1 MSNNLSGENE
11 ANELV
16 TDLTNQLKEEV
27 EKMLGM
33 RFLLYKAIKY
43 RTQTVRGKNFY
54 VKMKVAGVPNPADS
68 PLTEQ
73 QLIDLAA
80 SNNQPIKFI
89 HVRFWRDLPVNNFKL
104 TLYNKIETDK
114 LETDPID
121 YFEWVLCEF
130 WFA

>member
-16 TDLTNQLKEEV
+16 TDLSNQLKEEV
-27 EKMLGM
+27 EQMLGM
-33 RFLLYKAIKY
+33 KFLLYKAIKY

-54 VKMKVAGVPNPADS
+54 VKMKVAGVPNPADN

-89 HVRFWRDLPVNNFKL
+89 HIRFWRDLPVNNFKL

-121 YFEWVLCEF
+121 YFE
-130 WFA
+130 